1 MVRFLQNIC
10 SGDTWLFT
18 RFDCYGINKRADLH
32 TTIFHIREIIM
43 ENIRIQDDLYTYVN
57 QAKLD
62 ELVIPEDMPVAGG
75 FASLS
80 TDVEKLMINEFNTMC
95 ADASYPNEYMA
106 NACALYMMAKDV
118 KRKKKHGIKPAL
130 KNLAALKKIT
140 TLRGYNLHAKELLFK
155 GIALPISIAVEPNMK
170 DTTHHCVMVTG
181 PNVILPDASYYKE
194 GREQQRDQ
202 LLNLWTGFAKQV
214 LAIAGHSE
222 EECEALLKDTLAFD
236 ALVAKY
242 VKSRE
247 EWAEYVKMYNPMKT
261 GRVAGMVK
269 PLNLKKLLTDLFGF
283 VPEEIIV
290 AEPRFFKNFKEVFNA
305 ETFDAYKN
313 WAYVV
318 TLMGSCSLLSE
329 ELRDLGGAFHRALSG
344 IAANSV
350 PEKFAYQL
358 ASAMYSEPVGLYY
371 GEKYFGEEAKK
382 DITEIVKQIV
392 ATYQKR
398 IATNEILEQATKE
411 KAILKLNK
419 MGLKLAYP
427 DRVEEIYNK
436 LVFDK
441 SKSLFDAVSA
451 LKRIRLEDNFSKLG
465 KEVDRSHW
473 AMPGHMVNACYDP
486 FVNDITFPAAILQP
500 PFYSINQTRSENLG
514 GIGAVIG
521 HEISHAFDSNGA
533 KCDELGNLNNWWTKA
548 DEKKFN
554 KKVNAMIK
562 QFDGIEL
569 PWGVCNGK
577 FTVSENIAD
586 NGGMAVTL
594 DIMSNSEN
602 VSFEEYFSNWAR
614 VWCQKAKPEY
624 QALLLQVDVHGPS
637 YLRANMPPRNFP
649 EWYAAFNVKKTDK
662 MYLAPSKRVIIW

>member
-1 MVRFLQNIC
+1 M
-10 SGDTWLFT
+10 
-18 RFDCYGINKRADLH
+18 K
-32 TTIFHIREIIM
+32 E
-43 ENIRIQDDLYTYVN
+43 IRIQDDLYTYVN

-62 ELVIPEDMPVAGG
+62 ELVIPDDMPMTGG
-75 FASLS
+75 FATLA
-80 TDVEKLMINEFNTMC
+80 TDVEKLMIGEFNAMC
-95 ADASYPNEYMA
+95 ADGSYPNEYMA
-106 NACALYMMAKDV
+106 RACTLYALAKDV

-130 KNLAALKKIT
+130 KNLAILKKLAT
-140 TLRGYNLHAKELLFK
+140 MRSFNLRAKDLILQ
-155 GIALPISIAVEPNMK
+155 GIAMPISIAVEPNMK

-181 PNVILPDASYYKE
+181 PSVILPDASYYAEGKE
-194 GREQQRDQ
+194 EQRDM
-202 LLNLWTGFAKQV
+202 LLNLWSGFAKQV

-222 EECEALLKDTLAFD
+222 EEIELMIQETLAFD

-242 VKSRE
+242 VKTRE
-247 EWAEYVKMYNPMKT
+247 EWSEYTKMYNPMKT

-269 PLNLKKLLTDLFGF
+269 PLNLKKLLTDLLGQI
-283 VPEEIIV
+283 PEEIIV
-290 AEPRFFKNFKEVFNA
+290 AEPRFFKNFKEIFNQD
-305 ETFDAYKN
+305 TFEMYKK
-313 WAYVV
+313 WAYVL
-318 TLMGSCSLLSE
+318 TLMESCSLLSE
-329 ELRDLGGAFHRALSG
+329 ELRDLGGAFYRALSG
-344 IAANSV
+344 IAAGSS

-358 ASAMYSEPVGLYY
+358 ASGLYSEPVGLYY

-382 DITEIVKQIV
+382 DITEIVRQIV

-398 IATNEILEQATKE
+398 IATNDILEQATKD
-411 KAILKLNK
+411 KAILKLSK

-427 DRVEEIYNK
+427 DRVEEIYSK
-436 LVFDK
+436 LVFDE
-441 SKSLFDAVSA
+441 SKSLFDIVYA
-451 LKRIRLEDNFSKLG
+451 LKKIRMEDNFSKLNE
-465 KEVDRSHW
+465 EVDRTHW

-594 DIMSNSEN
+594 DIMSHSEN
-602 VSFEEYFSNWAR
+602 VSFEEYFANWAR

-624 QALLLQVDVHGPS
+624 LALLLQVDVHGPC

-649 EWYAAFNVKKTDK
+649 EWYAAFQVKKTDG
-662 MYLAPSKRVIIW
+662 MYLAPSKRVVIW

>member
-1 MVRFLQNIC
+1 
-10 SGDTWLFT
+10 
-18 RFDCYGINKRADLH
+18 
-32 TTIFHIREIIM
+32 M
-43 ENIRIQDDLYTYVN
+43 EKIRIQDDLYTYVN

-62 ELVIPEDMPVAGG
+62 ELVIPDDMPIAGG
-75 FASLS
+75 FATLS
-80 TDVEKLMINEFNTMC
+80 TDVEKLMIGEFNDMC
-95 ADASYPNEYMA
+95 KSGTYPNGYLES
-106 NACALYMMAKDV
+106 ACTLFALAKDV

-130 KNLAALKKIT
+130 KHLAILKKLG
-140 TLRGYNLHAKELLFK
+140 TLRSFNLKAKELVLK
-155 GIALPISIAVEPNMK
+155 DLAMPLNIAVEPNMK
-170 DTTHHCVMVTG
+170 DTTHHCVMIQG
-181 PNVILPDASYYKE
+181 PSVILPDASYYAE
-194 GREQQRDQ
+194 GKEQQKDA
-202 LLNLWTGFAKQV
+202 LLGMWSGFAKQI
-214 LAIAGHSE
+214 LAHAGHSE
-222 EECEALLKDTLAFD
+222 EEIEALIRDTLAFD
-236 ALVAKY
+236 ALIAKY
-242 VKSRE
+242 VKTRE
-247 EWAEYVKMYNPMKT
+247 EWSEYVKMYNPMKT

-269 PLNLKKLLTDLFGF
+269 PMNLKKLLTDLFGY

-290 AEPRFFKNFKEVFNA
+290 AEPRYFKNFKEVFNA
-305 ETFDAYKN
+305 DTFEMYKN

-318 TLMGSCSLLSE
+318 TLVGSCNLLSE
-329 ELRDLGGAFHRALSG
+329 ELRDLGGAFYRALSG
-344 IAANSV
+344 IAASSS

-358 ASAMYSEPVGLYY
+358 ASGLYSEPVGLYY
-371 GEKYFGEEAKK
+371 GEKYFGEAAKK
-382 DITEIVKQIV
+382 DIIEIVQQIV

-398 IATNEILEQATKE
+398 IANNDFLEQATKE
-411 KAILKLNK
+411 KAILKLSK
-419 MGLKLAYP
+419 MGLKMAYP
-427 DRVEEIYNK
+427 DRVEEIYSK

-441 SKSLFDAVSA
+441 SKSLFEIVAT
-451 LKRIRLEDNFSKLG
+451 LRRIRLEENFSKLG

-548 DEKKFN
+548 DERKFN

-594 DIMSNSEN
+594 DIMSNTEG

-624 QALLLQVDVHGPS
+624 QALLLQVDVHGPC

-649 EWYAAFNVKKTDK
+649 EWYAAFNVKKTDG
-662 MYLAPSKRVIIW
+662 MYLAPSKRVVIW

>member
-1 MVRFLQNIC
+1 
-10 SGDTWLFT
+10 
-18 RFDCYGINKRADLH
+18 
-32 TTIFHIREIIM
+32 M

-57 QAKLD
+57 QAKLE
-62 ELVIPEDMPVAGG
+62 ELVIPDDMPVAGS
-75 FASLS
+75 AVNLS
-80 TDVEKLMINEFNTMC
+80 IDVEKLMISEFNTMS
-95 ADASYPNEYMA
+95 AEGSYPNDHLA
-106 NACALYMMAKDV
+106 RACTLFALAKDV

-130 KNLAALKKIT
+130 KHLSILKKLGT
-140 TLRGYNLHAKELLFK
+140 MRGYNLHAKELLLK
-155 GIALPISIAVEPNMK
+155 GISMPLDIAVEPNMK
-170 DTTHHCVMVTG
+170 DTTHHCVMLSG
-181 PNVILPDASYYKE
+181 PSVILPDASYYAEGKE
-194 GREQQRDQ
+194 EKRDQ
-202 LLNLWTGFAKQV
+202 LLQMWSGFAKQV
-214 LAIAGHSE
+214 LTIAGHSE
-222 EECEALLKDTLAFD
+222 EECDALLKDTLAFD
-236 ALVAKY
+236 AQVAKY
-242 VKSRE
+242 VKTRE
-247 EWAEYVKMYNPMKT
+247 EWSEYVKMYNPMKT

-290 AEPRFFKNFKEVFNA
+290 AEPRYFKNFKEVFNA
-305 ETFDAYKN
+305 DTFEMYKN
-313 WAYVV
+313 WAYVL

-329 ELRDLGGAFHRALSG
+329 ELRDLGGGFRRALSG
-344 IAANSV
+344 IAANSSA
-350 PEKFAYQL
+350 EKFAYQL
-358 ASAMYSEPVGLYY
+358 ASSLYSEPVGLYY

-382 DITEIVKQIV
+382 DIIDIVKQIV

-398 IATNEILEQATKE
+398 IESNDILEPATKE
-411 KAILKLNK
+411 KAILKLSK
-419 MGLKLAYP
+419 MGLKMAYP
-427 DRVEEIYNK
+427 DRVEALYDK
-436 LVFDK
+436 LVFDE
-441 SKSLFDAVSA
+441 SKSLFEIVAS
-451 LKRIRLEDNFSKLG
+451 LKKIRREENFTKLG
-465 KEVDRSHW
+465 QEVDRTHW

-500 PFYSINQTRSENLG
+500 PFYSIHQTRSENLG

-548 DEKKFN
+548 DERKFN

-569 PWGVCNGK
+569 PWGTVNGK

-594 DIMSNSEN
+594 DIMSQTEG

-624 QALLLQVDVHGPS
+624 QALLLQVDVHGPC

-649 EWYAAFNVKKTDK
+649 EWYAAFNVKKTDG
-662 MYLAPSKRVIIW
+662 MYLAPSKRVVIW

>member
-1 MVRFLQNIC
+1 
-10 SGDTWLFT
+10 
-18 RFDCYGINKRADLH
+18 
-32 TTIFHIREIIM
+32 M
-43 ENIRIQDDLYTYVN
+43 EKVRIQDDLYTYVN

-62 ELVIPEDMPVAGG
+62 ELVIPDDMPVAGG
-75 FASLS
+75 FANLA
-80 TDVEKLMINEFNTMC
+80 TDLEKLMIGEFNAMC
-95 ADASYPNEYMA
+95 KEGNYPNEYLER
-106 NACALYMMAKDV
+106 ACTLFKLAKDV

-130 KNLAALKKIT
+130 KNLAILKKLGT
-140 TLRGYNLHAKELLFK
+140 MRSFNLYAKELGLRD
-155 GIALPISIAVEPNMK
+155 IATPINVMVEPNMK
-170 DTTHHCVMVTG
+170 DTTHHCVMVSG
-181 PNVILPDASYYKE
+181 PSVILPDASYYKE

-214 LAIAGHSE
+214 LIIAGHSE
-222 EECEALLKDTLAFD
+222 EVCDALLKDTLAFD

-242 VKSRE
+242 VKSQE
-247 EWAEYVKMYNPMKT
+247 EWSEYVKMYNPMKT

-269 PLNLKKLLTDLFGF
+269 PLNLKKLLKDMFGF

-290 AEPRFFKNFKEVFNA
+290 AEPRYFKNFKEVFNA
-305 ETFDAYKN
+305 DTFEMYKN
-313 WAYVV
+313 WAYVT

-329 ELRDLGGAFHRALSG
+329 ELRDLGGGFRRALSG
-344 IAANSV
+344 IAANSSA
-350 PEKFAYQL
+350 EKFAYQL
-358 ASAMYSEPVGLYY
+358 ASGMYSEPIGLYY

-382 DITEIVKQIV
+382 DITEIVRQIV

-398 IATNEILEQATKE
+398 IAANDILEPATKE
-411 KAILKLNK
+411 KAILKLST

-427 DRVEEIYNK
+427 DRVEEIYSK
-436 LVFDK
+436 LVFDE
-441 SKSLFDAVSA
+441 SKSLFDIVRA
-451 LKRIRLEDNFSKLG
+451 LGRIRMEENLAKLN
-465 KEVDRSHW
+465 KEVDRTHW

-533 KCDELGNLNNWWTKA
+533 KCDEMGNLNNWWTKA
-548 DEKKFN
+548 DERKFN

-594 DIMSNSEN
+594 DIMSNSEG
-602 VSFEEYFSNWAR
+602 VSFEEYFANWAR
-614 VWCQKAKPEY
+614 VWCLKAKPEY

-649 EWYAAFNVKKTDK
+649 EWYETYGVKKTDG

>member
-1 MVRFLQNIC
+1 
-10 SGDTWLFT
+10 
-18 RFDCYGINKRADLH
+18 
-32 TTIFHIREIIM
+32 M
-43 ENIRIQDDLYTYVN
+43 ETIRIQDDLYTYVN

-62 ELVIPEDMPVAGG
+62 ELVIPDDMPMAGG
-75 FASLS
+75 FATLS
-80 TDVEKLMINEFNTMC
+80 TDVEKLMISEFNTMC
-95 ADASYPNEYMA
+95 ADASYPNEHLER
-106 NACALYMMAKDV
+106 ACTLYTLAKDV

-130 KNLAALKKIT
+130 KNLSILKKLN
-140 TLRGYNLHAKELLFK
+140 TLRGYNIHAKELILK
-155 GIALPISIAVEPNMK
+155 GIAMPISIAVEPNMK
-170 DTTHHCVMVTG
+170 DTTHHCVMIQG
-181 PNVILPDASYYKE
+181 PSVILPDASYYKE
-194 GREQQRDQ
+194 GMEQQKEM
-202 LLNLWTGFAKQV
+202 LLNMWSGFAKQV

-222 EECEALLKDTLAFD
+222 EECDLLLKDTLAFD

-242 VKSRE
+242 VKSSE
-247 EWAEYVKMYNPMKT
+247 EWSEYVKMYNPMKT

-269 PLNLKKLLTDLFGF
+269 PLNLKKLLGDLFGF

-290 AEPRFFKNFKEVFNA
+290 AEPRYIKNFKEVFNQD
-305 ETFDAYKN
+305 TFEMYKK
-313 WAYVV
+313 WDYVV
-318 TLMGSCSLLSE
+318 TLMGSCSFLSE
-329 ELRDLGGAFHRALSG
+329 ELRDLGGAFRRAISG
-344 IAANSV
+344 IAAVSS

-358 ASAMYSEPVGLYY
+358 ASGMYSEPVGLYY

-382 DITEIVKQIV
+382 DITEIVQQIV

-398 IATNEILEQATKE
+398 IMENDILEQATKE
-411 KAILKLNK
+411 KAILKLSK

-427 DRVEEIYNK
+427 DRVEAIYDK

-441 SKSLFDAVSA
+441 SKSLYDVVHT
-451 LKRIRLEDNFSKLG
+451 LNQIRLEENFAKLNQ
-465 KEVDRSHW
+465 EVDRTHW

-486 FVNDITFPAAILQP
+486 FVNDITFPAAILQA
-500 PFYSINQTRSENLG
+500 PFYSIHQTRSENLG

-569 PWGVCNGK
+569 PWGTVNGK

-594 DIMSNSEN
+594 DIMSHSEG
-602 VSFEEYFSNWAR
+602 VSFEEYFMNWAR

-624 QALLLQVDVHGPS
+624 QALLLQVDVHGPC

-649 EWYAAFNVKKTDK
+649 EWYAAFNVKKTDG
-662 MYLAPSKRVIIW
+662 MYLAPSKRVVVW

>member
-1 MVRFLQNIC
+1 
-10 SGDTWLFT
+10 
-18 RFDCYGINKRADLH
+18 
-32 TTIFHIREIIM
+32 M
-43 ENIRIQDDLYTYVN
+43 EKIRIQDDLYTYVN
-57 QAKLD
+57 QAKLE
-62 ELVIPEDMPVAGG
+62 ELVIPDDMPVAGG
-75 FASLS
+75 FAALRD
-80 TDVEKLMINEFNTMC
+80 DVEKLMIDEFNTMC
-95 ADASYPNEYMA
+95 KDAAFPNEHLER
-106 NACALYMMAKDV
+106 ACALYTIAKDV

-130 KNLAALKKIT
+130 KNLAILKKLGT
-140 TLRGYNLHAKELLFK
+140 MRSFNLHTKELIFK
-155 GIALPISIAVEPNMK
+155 GIDLPLNLMVEPNMK
-170 DTTHHCVMVTG
+170 DTTHHCVMVQG
-181 PNVILPDASYYKE
+181 PGVILPDASYYKE
-194 GREQQRDQ
+194 GKEQQRDM
-202 LLNLWTGFAKQV
+202 LINMWSGFAKQV

-222 EECEALLKDTLAFD
+222 EESDALLKDTLAFD
-236 ALVAKY
+236 ALIAKY
-242 VKSRE
+242 VKTSE
-247 EWAEYVKMYNPMKT
+247 EWSEYVKMYNPMKT
-261 GRVAGMVK
+261 GRLSGMVK
-269 PLNLKKLLTDLFGF
+269 PLNLKKLLADLFGF

-290 AEPRFFKNFKEVFNA
+290 AEPRFFKNFKEVFNQD
-305 ETFDAYKN
+305 TFEMYKN
-313 WAYVV
+313 WAYVT

-329 ELRDLGGAFHRALSG
+329 DLRDLGGAFSRAISG
-344 IAANSV
+344 IAAVSSA
-350 PEKFAYQL
+350 EKFAYQL
-358 ASAMYSEPVGLYY
+358 ASGMYSEPVGLYY

-382 DITEIVKQIV
+382 DITDIVKQIV

-398 IATNEILEQATKE
+398 IANNDILEQATKD

-427 DRVEEIYNK
+427 DRVEALYDK

-451 LKRIRLEDNFSKLG
+451 LRKIRMEENFAKLG
-465 KEVDRSHW
+465 KEVDRTHW

-554 KKVNAMIK
+554 KKVKAMIA

-569 PWGVCNGK
+569 PWGTVNGK

-594 DIMSNSEN
+594 DIMSNTEG
-602 VSFEEYFSNWAR
+602 VSFEEYFTNWAR
-614 VWCQKAKPEY
+614 VWCQKAKDEY
-624 QALLLQVDVHGPS
+624 RALLLQVDVHGPA
-637 YLRANMPPRNFP
+637 YLRGNMPPRNFP
-649 EWYAAFNVKKTDK
+649 EWYAAFNVKKTDG
-662 MYLAPSKRVIIW
+662 MYLVPSKRVVIW